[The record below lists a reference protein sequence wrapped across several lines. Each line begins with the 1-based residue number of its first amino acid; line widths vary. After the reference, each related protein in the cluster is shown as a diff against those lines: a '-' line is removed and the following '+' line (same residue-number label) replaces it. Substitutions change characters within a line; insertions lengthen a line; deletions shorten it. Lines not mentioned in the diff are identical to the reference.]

1 MLIGSQSGLL
11 PAEVDTAV
19 KEARALSLLRC
30 AISFSDAMTDVS
42 YKKHKSWYV
51 FLTVWVVP
59 RQVAIRGDL
68 FPYSTAP
75 IEQRGARMKKIV
87 RQCVSWRA
95 PVFASHSEE
104 KSGPKRRP
112 YESCAMLQL
121 LRSVVAQEQI
131 WQTPQVAGGG
141 LSASQ
146 RRLLATGRTT
156 IIKKE
161 PIKLSRMAEEI
172 IDLRRSRL
180 LRSGSRFFASPWLT
194 P

>member
-1 MLIGSQSGLL
+1 MDVVKLIFTAWRKFGLL
-11 PAEVDTAV
+11 YANWKEGWPDVVDTTV
-19 KEARALSLLRC
+19 KEARALSLLQC
-30 AISFSDAMTDVS
+30 AISFSEAMTDVS

-51 FLTVWVVP
+51 FLMLWVVP

-68 FPYSTAP
+68 FAYSTAP

-87 RQCVSWRA
+87 RNCVSWRK
-95 PVFASHSEE
+95 PVFVSDSDDPA
-104 KSGPKRRP
+104 KPKRRP

-131 WQTPQVAGGG
+131 WQQPQISGGG
-141 LSASQ
+141 LSVSQ

-161 PIKLSRMAEEI
+161 PLKLMRMAEEI
-172 IDLRRSRL
+172 IDL
-180 LRSGSRFFASPWLT
+180 T
-194 P
+194 